1 MSRRRRPLKHPLAKL
16 FQRSVTSLTTSLS
29 PGSVAQYHGTVR
41 HFLTYLGAR
50 YPQIRSLQQLR
61 RDPHLLGWL
70 ALLWSHTPPLAK
82 ITRATHVIRLR
93 RLLEHLA
100 ATQQLPTLAHM
111 LGGDDIPRRDEYL
124 PRPLTPEQDQLIRQ
138 ELLRRNDLISNV
150 LLLLR
155 HTGMRIGEC
164 VDLSWDCLRFLPPDH
179 WAIHVPL
186 GKLLTERWVPVDA
199 FVCQL
204 VHRLRFLR
212 SLEAQEPD
220 GRLLVRPLS
229 RGTLV
234 HQLRAALAE
243 ITAAAGITT
252 RIVPH
257 QFRHT
262 YATEMLRA
270 GVSFPAVMKLL
281 GHKTPQMTLR
291 YLELTQLD
299 LQREF
304 HRARSHPRH
313 LAPPPRVP
321 AALSSPRPDL
331 ASLLVSFHAAQ
342 HILEMFRR
350 TLPAGVDRRLLDR
363 LANRLTKLIAETRKL
378 NPL

>member
-1 MSRRRRPLKHPLAKL
+1 MSRRRPLKHPLAKL

-50 YPQIRSLQQLR
+50 HPRVRSLQQLR

-100 ATQQLPTLAHM
+100 VTQQLPTLAYL

-124 PRPLTPEQDQLIRQ
+124 PRPLTPEQDQLIQQ

-186 GKLLTERWVPVDA
+186 GKLQTERWVPVDS

-212 SLEAQEPD
+212 SLKAQEPD
-220 GRLLVRPLS
+220 TRLLARPLS
-229 RGTLV
+229 RDTLV
-234 HQLRAALAE
+234 RQLRAALVE
-243 ITAAAGITT
+243 ITDAVGITT

-270 GVSFPAVMKLL
+270 GMCFPAVMKLL

-304 HRARSHPRH
+304 HQARSHPRH

-321 AALSSPRPDL
+321 ATISSPRSDL
-331 ASLLVSFHAAQ
+331 ASLLDSFHAAQ

-350 TLPAGVDRRLLDR
+350 TLPAGADRRLLDR

-378 NPL
+378 NPR